1 MAERKDIRSKAQYQA
16 AYELERAGD
25 EAGAIKGY
33 QKASKTDPSNIPAWN
48 RQMIL
53 FRKSKSKLQEI
64 SLIKTAIF
72 QYKKSIAEAHEAW
85 LSENQEKAE
94 NSLQLAKILG
104 LVKSSGMP
112 LSEHPILEKW
122 ETRLYLLDYRLKN
135 ARTKK
140 TKAAKKPARAKD
152 SKENQPILTKTKPKN
167 PIKPKTK
174 TVKKIHVPKTKK

>member
-1 MAERKDIRSKAQYQA
+1 MAERKDIRSKVQYQK

-33 QKASKTDPSNIPAWN
+33 EKASKIDPTNIPAWN

-53 FRKSKSKLQEI
+53 SRKSKSKLQEI
-64 SLIKTAIF
+64 GLIKTAIF
-72 QYKKSIAEAHEAW
+72 QYKKSIAESHEAW
-85 LSENQEKAE
+85 LEENQEKAAS
-94 NSLQLAKILG
+94 SLELAKVLG
-104 LVKSSGMP
+104 LVESSGTP

-122 ETRLYLLDYRLKN
+122 ETRLYLLEYRLKN
-135 ARTKK
+135 ARPKK
-140 TKAAKKPARAKD
+140 TKAAKKPARAKN

-174 TVKKIHVPKTKK
+174 TVKKSQTVKT